1 MNNEQKHYV
10 EPGGADLRVAR
21 TKDNATGIDDI
32 GLPSDVLPDDASRIE
47 EIKPDPDKVE
57 HKS

>member
-1 MNNEQKHYV
+1 MNNEQKQYV
-10 EPGGADLRVAR
+10 ESGSADLRVAR
-21 TKDNATGIDDI
+21 TKDNAIGIDDI

-47 EIKPDPDKVE
+47 EIKPDPDKIE